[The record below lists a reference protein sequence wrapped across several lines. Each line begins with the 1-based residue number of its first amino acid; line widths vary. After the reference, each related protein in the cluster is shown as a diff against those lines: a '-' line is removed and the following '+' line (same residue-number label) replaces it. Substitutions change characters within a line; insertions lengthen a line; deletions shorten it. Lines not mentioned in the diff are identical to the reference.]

1 MGKSALVFSFSGKW
15 GKSPLSCNFW
25 RFEFDAGWGNAISST
40 HKLRGCGG
48 HNVSGRYS
56 ITSPQPRARGHF
68 FSFFEAKMPKL
79 RGFVQFQPKARYSN
93 HKSSIWHT
101 RGNEIHHCQ
110 AWHCIGQKNTAY
122 LGPFF
127 SFFEA
132 KMAKLRWFSE
142 FLCNFNPRRG
152 IQFICQAIGMRG
164 AMWYMIELGHY
175 IGLGYI
181 SCPLGTRFHCLG
193 PKWVHFGGLRYV
205 CAISTLGGFNH
216 IYEQYIRMGGGAAL
230 QTLEVWL
237 STTKRSG
244 DRGPKLRVCNP
255 NHLGHGPI

>member
-1 MGKSALVFSFSGKW
+1 MPVEVMRYQAPTSW
-15 GKSPLSCNFW
+15 GG
-25 RFEFDAGWGNAISST
+25 AGGTMWAADIRLHCRSRAPGAIFFHFLRPKCLNWGV
-40 HKLRGCGG
+40 L
-48 HNVSGRYS
+48 
-56 ITSPQPRARGHF
+56 
-68 FSFFEAKMPKL
+68 
-79 RGFVQFQPKARYSN
+79 VQFQPKARYSN

-132 KMAKLRWFSE
+132 KMAQLRWFSE

-181 SCPLGTRFHCLG
+181 SCPLGTSFNCLG

-205 CAISTLGGFNH
+205 CTISTLAGGFNH
-216 IYEQYIRMGGGAAL
+216 IYEQYIRMGGGAAF
-230 QTLEVWL
+230 QTLKVWL

-244 DRGPKLRVCNP
+244 EVQS
-255 NHLGHGPI
+255 